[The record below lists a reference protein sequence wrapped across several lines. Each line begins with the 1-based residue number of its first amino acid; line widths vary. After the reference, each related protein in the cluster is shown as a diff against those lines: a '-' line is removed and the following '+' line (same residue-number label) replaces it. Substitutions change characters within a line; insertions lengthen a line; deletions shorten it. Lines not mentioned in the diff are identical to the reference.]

1 MLAPFVPHIT
11 EEIWHECGFEGS
23 VHAASWPTYEES
35 ALVVDE
41 VEVAVQVNGKV
52 RDKLTV
58 SVSLS
63 KEELEAAAKA
73 LPRVQEFT
81 EGKTVVKVIV
91 VPKKLINIVVK

>member
-1 MLAPFVPHIT
+1 MYHILQKK
-11 EEIWHECGFEGS
+11 S
-23 VHAASWPTYEES
+23 
-35 ALVVDE
+35 LVVDE

-63 KEELEAAAKA
+63 KEELEAAVKA

-81 EGKTVVKVIV
+81 EGKTIVKVIV